1 MYNYIMLLMT
11 AIEQERDEENNRKQ
25 KGKSAQQIAKE
36 RIGSL
41 KALLYGI
48 DPNEKLKQENDGMI
62 TIEVTPEDMKRA
74 KKEKAARE
82 KEIYDKR
89 FGVKKEPLPSGSKT
103 RASTR
108 K

>member
-1 MYNYIMLLMT
+1 MLLMT
-11 AIEQERDEENNRKQ
+11 AIEQERDEEHNRKQ

-36 RIGSL
+36 RIGYL

-48 DPNEKLKQENDGMI
+48 DQNEKLKQENEGMI

-82 KEIYDKR
+82 KEIHDKR
-89 FGVKKEPLPSGSKT
+89 FGVKKLLPSGTKT
-103 RASTR
+103 TSSSG